1 MQSPPPPPRRRQP
14 VRSINPFAPIRHWG
28 TCTLD
33 VRGWVPK
40 KQMNKLRSC
49 EFYSVNQL
57 PNADKGKGV
66 QKSENFAN
74 VICVW
79 SVAPFPPSF
88 GRRKRNESS
97 TRDPGRSGADQETVE
112 EWMGKED
119 MLLNRGTPPSSL
131 PSPLSPGRGPK
142 VSERTHKSTVFSESK
157 LCLFV
162 GNCSIPVVPSPL
174 SPPPPSPFLSR
185 AYT

>member
-1 MQSPPPPPRRRQP
+1 MQ
-14 VRSINPFAPIRHWG
+14 
-28 TCTLD
+28 T
-33 VRGWVPK
+33 RG
-40 KQMNKLRSC
+40 R
-49 EFYSVNQL
+49 
-57 PNADKGKGV
+57 KGV

-131 PSPLSPGRGPK
+131 PAPGRGPK

-162 GNCSIPVVPSPL
+162 GNYSIPVVPSL
-174 SPPPPSPFLSR
+174 SASPESLSLSCVYIMDLTVIKVLPYKRLYAVATRNEHIGADCPSCR
-185 AYT
+185 AG

>member
-40 KQMNKLRSC
+40 KQMNKLRLC

-66 QKSENFAN
+66 KKSENFAN

-119 MLLNRGTPPSSL
+119 MLLNRG
-131 PSPLSPGRGPK
+131 R
-142 VSERTHKSTVFSESK
+142 
-157 LCLFV
+157 
-162 GNCSIPVVPSPL
+162 
-174 SPPPPSPFLSR
+174 PFLSQEVKVLVQR
-185 AYT
+185 SSYLTETVLSNNHAMLPNEITTELPKKACQT